1 MKKMRMKWLIAR
13 KRSRQSQNLRQRK
26 EVLERLPEI
35 LRRKKMEVIA
45 KGIRKGRKRKNCH
58 RKLFKS
64 KRKNRNLRRPKP
76 NRSRIHL
83 LSKKN
88 HLYSLTL
95 KMTQMIKVKKAM
107 KKINLF
113 QMMKNRTLMPNQ
125 MKT

>member
-1 MKKMRMKWLIAR
+1 MKKMKMKWLIAR
-13 KRSRQSQNLRQRK
+13 KRSKQSQILRQRK

-58 RKLFKS
+58 RKLNKS
-64 KRKNRNLRRPKP
+64 NRKNRNLRRPKP

-88 HLYSLTL
+88 HLYLLTL
-95 KMTQMIKVKKAM
+95 KTIQMIKVKKAM